1 MCKTGNLRLVRHGIR
16 FLESA
21 HKYSSDLENTKYMLH
36 LPHETIEETKAFL
49 LSIDEE
55 WKKESP
61 DFYEFAILLEGKHI
75 GAVSIYLYQ
84 DRSIGELGWILDR
97 DYHGCGYAFE
107 AAKQAIRYGREKLN
121 IKRFVAHCDSEN
133 TASYK
138 LMEKLGMK
146 LECVNENRKNRS
158 SPEIRRELQYE
169 LELD

>member
-16 FLESA
+16 FLESTY
-21 HKYSSDLENTKYMLH
+21 KYSSDFENTKYMLH
-36 LPHETIEETKAFL
+36 LPHENIEETKALL
-49 LSIDEE
+49 LSAEEE

-61 DFYEFAILLEGKHI
+61 EFFEFAILLEGKHI

-84 DRSIGELGWILDR
+84 DRSIGELGWILDK
-97 DYHGCGYAFE
+97 DYQGYGYALE

-133 TASYK
+133 TASYR
-138 LMEKLGMK
+138 LMEKLGMVAV
-146 LECVNENRKNRS
+146 CVNEDRKNRS

-169 LELD
+169 LEFD